1 MQLPKTYVYM
11 RKTFRFYK
19 TPENRWYIDL
29 PDWQD
34 DISALEMVLGAD
46 TMLDKVSEYTNEC
59 FLDISDEP
67 FEGADLVKLIENLQQ
82 SIGGGNYLMETFK
95 GVIVNQEMWLCE
107 VTEYVFAGL
116 PELIYV
122 NVVQSNN

>member
-1 MQLPKTYVYM
+1 M

-29 PDWQD
+29 PEWQD
-34 DISALEMVLGAD
+34 DIAALEMVLGAD

-59 FLDISDEP
+59 FIDMSDAP
-67 FEGADLVKLIENLQQ
+67 FDGADTIKLIENLQQ
-82 SIGGGNYLMETFK
+82 SIGGGNYLMETFR
-95 GVIVNQEMWLCE
+95 GTAVNQEMWLCE
-107 VTEYVFAGL
+107 VTEYVFGGL

-122 NVVQSNN
+122 NVIQSNN

>member
-1 MQLPKTYVYM
+1 M

-46 TMLDKVSEYTNEC
+46 TMLDKVSGYTNEC
-59 FLDISDEP
+59 FLDLSDEP
-67 FEGADLVKLIENLQQ
+67 FEGADPIKLIENLQQ
-82 SIGGGNYLMETFK
+82 SIGGGNYLMEAFK
-95 GVIVNQEMWLCE
+95 GVTVNQEMWLCE

-122 NVVQSNN
+122 NVIQSNN